1 LSTTTKG
8 TFRIFT
14 KWPSAAYNIAKIL
27 FKGKEEPQHRN
38 SKRGSK
44 VSKVSKASR
53 NYVETV
59 IFIRT
64 SS

>member
-44 VSKVSKASR
+44 VSKASR